1 MAKNCFYVDSIDE
14 NPILKEKGVKIGNL
28 SQYLPKEDFELT
40 PEQKQLANSTIKEK
54 TGFSVENAETI
65 KNAI

>member
-1 MAKNCFYVDSIDE
+1 MFDSIDE

-54 TGFSVENAETI
+54 NRIFCRKRRNN
-65 KNAI
+65 KKCYFMK